1 MKIFA
6 VNTIVHREHQP
17 VTFSIG
23 DTLPEWAEGLVGD
36 HCLEAPGEASGAPD
50 DAETGAEAGSELA
63 GTDDAEAQTESVTEK
78 AAPAA
83 VDFTK
88 PARRN
93 AAPKK

>member
-17 VTFSIG
+17 VAFSVG
-23 DTLPEWAEGLVGD
+23 DALPEWAEALVGD
-36 HCLEAPGEASGAPD
+36 HCLTQEAAEAAADGDEHSGDAESTSDESEVEPEAST
-50 DAETGAEAGSELA
+50 AEEAAEAE
-63 GTDDAEAQTESVTEK
+63 
-78 AAPAA
+78 A

-88 PARRN
+88 PARRT

>member
-17 VTFSIG
+17 VAFSVG
-23 DTLPEWAEGLVGD
+23 DVLPEWAEDLVGD
-36 HCLEAPGEASGAPD
+36 HCLESLSGTASMLD
-50 DAETGAEAGSELA
+50 EAEADADSDSA
-63 GTDDAEAQTESVTEK
+63 QVDDDEAQTESVTEE
-78 AAPAA
+78 AAPVA

-88 PARRN
+88 PARRT